1 MHRRQKAGMPYS
13 SYDEGSEKVDYNP
26 IYKTEHITHDKSKY
40 RMPYPM
46 KLKNETEK
54 IKVNSYPWYKTFLL
68 LSYFK
73 ERLRLGEKPRV

>member
-1 MHRRQKAGMPYS
+1 MHRRQKVGMPYS

-46 KLKNETEK
+46 KLKN
-54 IKVNSYPWYKTFLL
+54 
-68 LSYFK
+68 
-73 ERLRLGEKPRV
+73 